1 MQLPIQSAPEY
12 SAVLPL
18 SNIEVR
24 FSDVFPISLTGLQ
37 YNVNA
42 TDIQY
47 LEATVEFGYK
57 IYEFATKG
65 ASRTTTTIT

>member
-1 MQLPIQSAPEY
+1 MTSKNNA
-12 SAVLPL
+12 
-18 SNIEVR
+18 NIEVR